1 MEILI
6 LSQESLLPSELL
18 IPLALSQTQGARS
31 ILTVVCSIRVSR
43 ESRTQ
48 MHKTSVFLHSY
59 SIKFSDYI
67 NNRKGSTAYTCLEWI
82 DTNSK
87 EYRELSFLECTLYTL
102 STDELRF
109 GARNHGSKWTCEIY
123 DGTKLTFFY
132 FSLLELSYVS
142 ETERADSRMCSWF
155 ISHGM

>member
-1 MEILI
+1 MLVVMEILI

-18 IPLALSQTQGARS
+18 ILLALSQTQDTRS
-31 ILTVVCSIRVSR
+31 ILTVVCSICVSR
-43 ESRTQ
+43 ESKTQ
-48 MHKTSVFLHSY
+48 MHKTSVFLRSY

-67 NNRKGSTAYTCLEWI
+67 NNRKGSTAYACPEWT

-87 EYRELSFLECTLYTL
+87 EYRELSFYTL

-109 GARNHGSKWTCEIY
+109 GARNHGSEWTCEIY